1 MKNIARAI
9 YNKLASPILT
19 KELRGTFRRWL
30 FFTVFTTTLGIAA
43 IVVLIIIF
51 AMYAGGMWHVSA
63 DDIGRSIFYGLL
75 ITQQIL
81 LVLLLPGFCSTF
93 ISGERS
99 SQSYDMLI
107 ATRLKPWEIIWGK
120 LLASGA
126 YVCTFLLATLPLA
139 SLSFLY
145 GGVTPWDIIGS
156 YLFLL
161 AMGMLIAVISISISG
176 LFRSIVWSVIVGY
189 LVVIVV
195 SWLIQLLFAGQ
206 FFYMP
211 RSGHLLSM
219 FLGKGVIHPLLLVFY
234 WLIYS
239 AVFIFFFT
247 TAVNRVKPFSANRS
261 TALRIYST
269 VVTMVVLGFILAI
282 VLTAPPFS
290 GSGTGDVIYEAT
302 LVAIGGIGFLFI
314 TLYLMMYPVE
324 HNRQSVRVLRRMF
337 RYPAILRP
345 FFPGGRTGMQFT
357 IISIVVWVG
366 AALAVGLAF
375 GGGVLKDEQRVT
387 IIFAALYAALFVI
400 SYALIGFWLST
411 TKLPQWGARLM
422 LFVILLCHTLV
433 PFIAAVI
440 FASGPGHHADHLKN
454 PLLYISPIG
463 GIHALSDSSYTAWI
477 AVTFGF
483 HLAVIIT
490 FGNIAVDRSR
500 RIQSEQLE
508 TVQAMPLRP
517 PAAEMAQAG
526 V

>member
-1 MKNIARAI
+1 MKRVALAI
-9 YNKLASPILT
+9 YNRLASPILT

-43 IVVLIIIF
+43 IVVLIVIF

-145 GGVTPWDIIGS
+145 GGVTPWEIIGS

-161 AMGMLIAVISISISG
+161 ATGMLIAVISISISG

-189 LVVIVV
+189 LVIMGILSLFQYLTAV
-195 SWLIQLLFAGQ
+195 SYVSVRGFSPLLFLAG
-206 FFYMP
+206 P
-211 RSGHLLSM
+211 TGT
-219 FLGKGVIHPLLLVFY
+219 VHPLFLVFY
-234 WLIYS
+234 WLVYAAI
-239 AVFIFFFT
+239 FILFFT

-269 VVTMVVLGFILAI
+269 VVTMAVLGFILAI
-282 VLTAPPFS
+282 VLTIPSYS
-290 GSGTGDVIYEAT
+290 GSGSGDEIYRAT
-302 LVAIGGIGFLFI
+302 LTAIGGIGFLFI

-357 IISIVVWVG
+357 IVSIVVWVG

-387 IIFAALYAALFVI
+387 IILSALYAALFVI

-422 LFVILLCHTLV
+422 LFVILLCQTLV

-440 FASGPGHHADHLKN
+440 FTISPGHHADHFKN
-454 PLLYISPIG
+454 PLLYVSPIG
-463 GIHALSDSSYTAWI
+463 GIHALSDSDYTAWI

-483 HLAVIIT
+483 HLMVIII
-490 FGNIAVDRSR
+490 FGIIAVGRSR
-500 RIQSEQLE
+500 RIRSEQLE
-508 TVQAMPLRP
+508 TVRAMPLP
-517 PAAEMAQAG
+517 EPSAVTAG
-526 V
+526 VTA